1 MRYAGE
7 DIEISSKIGSAIT
20 YLTGG
25 LFGFIALIIMH
36 FAKKQATRFFR
47 FNTFQAII
55 ISFIVFIIAMGWS
68 IIYKLLSPIPFIQL
82 VVSWIDFLFN
92 KPTVFY
98 RSLSEWFVGAVTLYC
113 TIFSLMGKYPQLY
126 KISNLISRR

>member
-7 DIEISSKIGSAIT
+7 DIGISSKIGSAIT

-25 LFGFIALIIMH
+25 LFGFVALIVMY
-36 FAKKQATRFFR
+36 FSKKQASRFFT

-55 ISFIVFIIAMGWS
+55 ISFIVFIIAMGWG

-82 VVSWIDFLFN
+82 LVSWVDFLFN
-92 KPTVFY
+92 KPILFY
-98 RSLSEWFVGAVTLYC
+98 RSVSEWFVGAVTLYC
-113 TIFSLMGKYPQLY
+113 TIFSLLGKYPVIY
-126 KISNLISRR
+126 KISDLIKR